1 MVDSESWS
9 DSEDLHYKGGLK
21 VVVVRDI
28 EQGAH
33 TWKSERGT
41 NKEAD
46 TEGEKMRGLKE
57 MSLNSFRCLLLLLA
71 LPLLRGGIAQER

>member
-1 MVDSESWS
+1 MVNSVSWS
-9 DSEDLHYKGGLK
+9 DSEDLNHKGGIK

-28 EQGAH
+28 EQGAD

-46 TEGEKMRGLKE
+46 TEGEKMRELKE
-57 MSLNSFRCLLLLLA
+57 MSLNSFRGLLLLLA